1 MKQFDDQFRQQV
13 ADAFSSYNA
22 GKLADAGWNSFV
34 RKQKGGR
41 RAGIIIPLWAK
52 AASVAIILAVG
63 SLFTYRALD
72 RRTDIGLTES
82 AKTEISPDTKPG
94 AAREVLAD
102 VPAVTAIASDAG
114 GERTERTLTAETIRK
129 TESAIPADPGKTDIS
144 VIPDENLAVSP
155 VKPEVSLISD
165 SLAVKNQIKIAGDK
179 DANLEEEDLPVV
191 IDEPI
196 IMEPDIA
203 AERTKRTFLIAGFSG
218 MMSVVNNMTS
228 GSPGA
233 SLGIYTEHRITR
245 RIAFRPGLVLA
256 KNSLGV
262 ESSSATSASNFNYAS
277 PALSGATGVIDS
289 YKATVELLA
298 MEVPLNMVFTI
309 IDGSKSSLFLSAGAS
324 TMIYINQ
331 QITGSFRNAYTKESL
346 NTADGQ
352 TSYET
357 RYSEVEIETEQEPFS
372 NTDYFGLANFSA
384 GYSLPFGKTNKLL
397 IEPFVQLPISDLT
410 SLNVRVKYGGVS
422 MKLRFGAK

>member
-41 RAGIIIPLWAK
+41 RSGIIIPLWAK

-72 RRTDIGLTES
+72 RKPDAGFTES
-82 AKTEISPDTKPG
+82 AKTEISSDTKPG

-102 VPAVTAIASDAG
+102 VPAVTAIASDAR
-114 GERTERTLTAETIRK
+114 GEKTERTLTAETTGK
-129 TESAIPADPGKTDIS
+129 TESVIPADPDKIGIS
-144 VIPDENLAVSP
+144 VIPEENLAVAT
-155 VKPEVSLISD
+155 VKPGVSLISD
-165 SLAVKNQIKIAGDK
+165 SLAAKHQINLAGDK
-179 DANLEEEDLPVV
+179 DANLEEEVLPVV
-191 IDEPI
+191 IDETI

-218 MMSVVNNMTS
+218 MMSVVNDMTS

-233 SLGIYTEHRITR
+233 SMGIYTEHRITR
-245 RIAFRPGLVLA
+245 RIAFRPGIVLA

-262 ESSSATSASNFNYAS
+262 ESSSATSNFDFAS

-289 YKATVELLA
+289 YEATVELLA

-309 IDGSKSSLFLSAGAS
+309 IDGDKSSLFLSAGAS
-324 TMIYINQ
+324 TMIYIHQ

-357 RYSEVEIETEQEPFS
+357 RYSEVDIETEQEPFS

-422 MKLRFGAK
+422 MKLRFCAK